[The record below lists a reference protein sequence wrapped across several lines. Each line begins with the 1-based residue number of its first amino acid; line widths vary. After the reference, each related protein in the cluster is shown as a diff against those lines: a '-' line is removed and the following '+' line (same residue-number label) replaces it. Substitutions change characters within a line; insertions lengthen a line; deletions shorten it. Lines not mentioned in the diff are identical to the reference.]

1 MESILS
7 NLLGNSVASKLHQHS
22 IFNYSSG
29 TLSTTVHT
37 FHWELS
43 GLKSCSQ
50 DLCRSLGGISASEF
64 LAGGCCAKYIIYF
77 ITVYETHTRGFGYK
91 GKRKKVVGNRKKDV
105 KILENITITEDLVS
119 NSKILLVFF

>member
-7 NLLGNSVASKLHQHS
+7 NLLGSSVASKLHQHP

-29 TLSTTVHT
+29 TLSTTAHT

-50 DLCRSLGGISASEF
+50 NLCRSLGGISASEF
-64 LAGGCCAKYIIYF
+64 LAGGRCAKYIIYF
-77 ITVYETHTRGFGYK
+77 ITVYETHTRGIWIQGEKEESSGEQKK
-91 GKRKKVVGNRKKDV
+91 GW
-105 KILENITITEDLVS
+105 
-119 NSKILLVFF
+119 